1 MAIERQNNFMTRF
14 KKTNKWVYVCEDE
27 GLSGLSA
34 DYTQNK
40 VTVNE
45 AFFLNKFMYAYCDF
59 IPLSNTL
66 CILALGM

>member
-45 AFFLNKFMYAYCDF
+45 AFFL
-59 IPLSNTL
+59 S
-66 CILALGM
+66 